1 MAILALSIYAGGFAY
16 TWDRKGFTRAVVWP
30 VALGIV
36 LAKIAEREVASE
48 T

>member
-1 MAILALSIYAGGFAY
+1 MSLLALSIYAGGFAY

-30 VALGIV
+30 VALGIA
-36 LAKIAEREVASE
+36 LAKIAEREMANE